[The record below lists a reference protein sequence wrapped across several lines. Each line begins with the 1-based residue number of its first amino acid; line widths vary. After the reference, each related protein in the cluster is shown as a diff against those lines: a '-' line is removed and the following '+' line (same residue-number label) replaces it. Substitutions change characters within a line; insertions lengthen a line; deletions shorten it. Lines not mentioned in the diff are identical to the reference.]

1 MINAFKNDEDIH
13 KAVASDIFDVP
24 KEEVT
29 KSMRRTAK
37 AVIFG
42 IVYGISG
49 FGLGENLNIKPVD
62 AKKFIDKYL
71 EKYPGVK
78 KYMDEI
84 KEEAHIY
91 GSVRTLFNRKR
102 TIEELN
108 NKNYMIKMAGE
119 RIALNTPIQ
128 GTAADIIKMAMIK
141 IDKKMTEENFQS
153 KMLLQ
158 IHDELVFDVVNSE
171 KEKLVNLIKTE
182 MENIVSL
189 KVPLKVSIDS
199 GTDLYEAK

>member
-1 MINAFKNDEDIH
+1 
-13 KAVASDIFDVP
+13 
-24 KEEVT
+24 
-29 KSMRRTAK
+29 
-37 AVIFG
+37 
-42 IVYGISG
+42 
-49 FGLGENLNIKPVD
+49 
-62 AKKFIDKYL
+62 
-71 EKYPGVK
+71 
-78 KYMDEI
+78 
-84 KEEAHIY
+84 
-91 GSVRTLFNRKR
+91 
-102 TIEELN
+102 
-108 NKNYMIKMAGE
+108 MAGE